1 MERPSGVINPLTP
14 HLKKWDISLKH
25 LNFTVQKGKSCI
37 GCGGEGGESV
47 QANDSK
53 KIDPFRN
60 DCEVVNALSFIT
72 RTGHFKLKLTLAFM
86 LLVVLLLYLIGE
98 HC

>member
-1 MERPSGVINPLTP
+1 MGYFVKTLEFHSPERQKLYMGCCEGEEC
-14 HLKKWDISLKH
+14 
-25 LNFTVQKGKSCI
+25 VQ
-37 GCGGEGGESV
+37 E
-47 QANDSK
+47 NDSK

-60 DCEVVNALSFIT
+60 NCEVVNALSFIT